1 MAEPLTTTWL
11 KSILATRIP
20 EGDMQNVGW
29 RLRLIVAFTLSSDI
43 VPIAR
48 FTDMVKRLKDNR
60 TNVQGARADGS

>member
-11 KSILATRIP
+11 KSILATPIP